1 MQEQE
6 RGAIYMH
13 KLASEVVNKPITL
26 KPVVIEE
33 QLEEKMSV
41 LTNEERS
48 GGIEQVNNRV
58 EDEPQ

>member
-13 KLASEVVNKPITL
+13 KLASEVVNEPITL